1 MDSHFVEGLAR
12 RLADSVPGNL
22 RSAGKDLEQ
31 NFRGLLQSSFERME
45 LVSRE
50 EFEIQ
55 RKVLERTRE
64 KLEVLEARLAELEA
78 ADGAERPTAD
88 DPPPTG

>member
-1 MDSHFVEGLAR
+1 MDSQFVEGLAR

-22 RSAGKDLEQ
+22 RSAGEDLEQ
-31 NFRGLLQSSFERME
+31 NFRGLLQSAFERME

-50 EFEIQ
+50 EFDIQ

-64 KLEVLEARLAELEA
+64 KLEALETRLTGLETT
-78 ADGAERPTAD
+78 GGGERSTSD

>member
-31 NFRGLLQSSFERME
+31 NFRGLLQSAFERME

-50 EFEIQ
+50 EFDIQ

-64 KLEVLEARLAELEA
+64 KLEAVEARIAEIETSGSGEGRA
-78 ADGAERPTAD
+78 GD

>member
-1 MDSHFVEGLAR
+1 MDRQFVEGLAR

-22 RSAGKDLEQ
+22 RSAGEDLEQ
-31 NFRGLLQSSFERME
+31 NFRGLLQSAFEKME

-50 EFEIQ
+50 EFDIQ

-64 KLEVLEARLAELEA
+64 KLEALEARIAEIETSGSVEGRA
-78 ADGAERPTAD
+78 GD

>member
-1 MDSHFVEGLAR
+1 MDRQFVEGLAR

-22 RSAGKDLEQ
+22 RSAGEDLEQ
-31 NFRGLLQSSFERME
+31 NFRGLLQSAFERME

-50 EFEIQ
+50 EFDIQ
-55 RKVLERTRE
+55 RKVLERTRQ
-64 KLEVLEARLAELEA
+64 KLEALEARLSELEVSG
-78 ADGAERPTAD
+78 DERPVSD